1 MPTGLSKIIRTLCIV
16 AGYRIVPGLICFTLF
31 RDSASS
37 HVKTVTQKTRSDSVN
52 NIKSEFV
59 TGGYVL
65 YETETV
71 MIDIK
76 KKCE

>member
-16 AGYRIVPGLICFTLF
+16 AGYRIVPGFICFTLF
-31 RDSASS
+31 RDCASS
-37 HVKTVTQKTRSDSVN
+37 HVETVTQKHIDSVN
-52 NIKSEFV
+52 NNIKPEFV

-76 KKCE
+76 KKWE